1 MNDNSEKLVEETKN
15 INLKKIRSVIAK
27 YKNKSSD
34 MSTLSIENHIMK
46 TLNLPLNKSELKDKE
61 KSQLDSE
68 YNFLI

>member
-1 MNDNSEKLVEETKN
+1 MNHNSEKLVEETKN

-68 YNFLI
+68 YNFII